1 MAGLSGNAAWL
12 GVSLQALKGTPA
24 ATVQHKIP
32 FAGGNIEPVREMD
45 KLEETDSS
53 RDSGASYVST
63 SGVEGDPEVYVR
75 DTTIA
80 LFLYAA
86 LGAKAVTGTAPNF
99 THTLTPSTTLPM
111 LTIWRNLGNLLY
123 ERFSAC
129 KVNSLSISAEAG
141 QPLSATVEV
150 EGIGTVRLTTDPAP
164 AVALSGETVFN
175 YNNAAVLLGG
185 AATSLVSSFE
195 LTIENNIERQQTDDV
210 EPYDISV
217 GQREISLGF
226 DLIFEDLTEY
236 NKFHYGG
243 ASGTTISPNV
253 FTTSADFTFTLGVN
267 NEVKFTLPS
276 IAYEEF
282 PVEPDPGGD
291 PVVASVR
298 AMGQRS
304 ASPMVTAVVKNQ
316 TATYTAI

>member
-32 FAGGNIEPVREMD
+32 FAGGNIEPVRETD
-45 KLEETDSS
+45 RLEETDAS
-53 RDSGASYVST
+53 RDAGASFVST

-86 LGAKAVTGTAPNF
+86 LGAKAVTGTAPNY
-99 THTLTPSTTLPM
+99 THTLTPSGTLPM
-111 LTIWRNLGNLLY
+111 LTIWRNIGNLLY
-123 ERFSAC
+123 ERFNAC
-129 KVNSLSISAEAG
+129 KINSLSIRAEAG

-164 AVALSGETVFN
+164 AVNISNETVLN

-185 AATSLVSSFE
+185 GATSLVSSFE

-210 EPYDISV
+210 EPIDISV
-217 GQREISLGF
+217 GTREISLGF

-243 ASGTTISPNV
+243 ATGTTVSPNI

-316 TATYTAI
+316 TAAYTAI